1 MNPRKIAEA
10 ELRAAGFYLDRHG
23 ANHDVWRN
31 DSLRVSLPLP
41 RHNFGESTLRYIRR
55 EIAEA
60 WRGQIPNR

>member
-31 DSLRVSLPLP
+31 DSLRVSLTLP
-41 RHNFGESTLRYIRR
+41 RHNFGENTLRYIRK
-55 EIAEA
+55 EIAGA
-60 WRGQIPNR
+60 QRDAAPNR